1 MRVIQLLPTISYG
14 DAVGNDTLALDQI
27 LKKNG
32 FNSYIYAEN
41 IDHRLEN
48 NLVKYEQKMPKL
60 NKNDILIYHLST
72 GSELNYK
79 IKNYDCKK
87 MIIYH
92 NITPSEYL
100 EPYNKYTSNLCYEG
114 RNAVKYLSNKVD
126 YCLADSKYNKE
137 ELDANGYKKTD
148 VLPILINFN
157 DYKRSPSQKILRLY
171 EEDGYINILFT
182 GRIAPNKKQ
191 EDVIAAFYFYNK
203 YINPKSRLF
212 LVGSYNGMETYY
224 HRLQKYVER
233 LQVQNVIFTGHIPF
247 DEILA
252 YYHLADI
259 FLCMSEHEG
268 FCVPLVEAMYF
279 NIPIIAYDSSAIA
292 ETMGGSGIVIDRK
305 EPILVAKIIDRILN
319 DKNLYNAII
328 QGEKER
334 LKDFDNEKIERNFLK
349 YLNQFLEK

>member
-32 FNSYIYAEN
+32 FNSSIYAEN

-48 NLVKYEQKMPKL
+48 NLVKYEQKMPNL

-72 GSELNYK
+72 GSDLNYK
-79 IKNYDCKK
+79 IENYNCKK
-87 MIIYH
+87 IMIYH

-100 EPYNKYTSNLCYEG
+100 EPYNKYTSALCYEG

-157 DYKRSPSQKILRLY
+157 DYRRSPSQKILRLY
-171 EEDGYINILFT
+171 EDDGYINILFT

-247 DEILA
+247 DEIVA

-328 QGEKER
+328 QDEKER
-334 LKDFDNEKIERNFLK
+334 LKDFDNEKIERKFLK